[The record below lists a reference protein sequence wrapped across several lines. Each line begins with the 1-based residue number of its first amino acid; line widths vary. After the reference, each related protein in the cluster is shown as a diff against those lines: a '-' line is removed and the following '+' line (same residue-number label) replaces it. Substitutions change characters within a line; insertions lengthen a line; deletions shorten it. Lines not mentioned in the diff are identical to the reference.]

1 MTTIPCD
8 LAIIGGGIAGYTA
21 AIKAAQAGKKVIII
35 EKEKLGG
42 TCLHKGCIPSKAL
55 LRSAEVFATLKNASD
70 YGIKVA
76 EGAVSL
82 DFEGVQNRK
91 VQTVEQLY
99 KGLQYLMRK
108 HDITIMKG
116 NGRVIGPSI
125 FSPRSGSVAVELA
138 DGEMETI
145 VPVNLMIATGS
156 RPRVIQG
163 LEPDGQYI
171 MSSDDAL
178 LMDHLPASILIV
190 GGGVIGVEW
199 ASMLI
204 DFGVQVTLIES
215 ASRLL
220 PGEDAESSAELAKQL
235 RRRGVRIL
243 TGIQLRIDSCSTQDG
258 QVTIKADTAD
268 GSVILTAERMLVSIG
283 RQANVENIGLEN
295 TDVRV
300 EKGSIRVN
308 TFYQTTEP
316 HIYAVGDVNGGLQLA
331 HAAAHEAIIAIEHL
345 LGGKPHPLDSAN
357 VPRAIYSHPEI
368 ASIGLTED
376 EARKRGHDIKIG
388 KVPFQAIWKSLLLGE
403 PGGFAKVIADAQ
415 TSDVLG
421 VHLIGPHATDLLS
434 EASLAILLN
443 AAPWEVGQVIHP
455 HPTLSEIIGEAML
468 AVDGQSL
475 AL

>member
-1 MTTIPCD
+1 MTTIACD

-55 LRSAEVFATLKNASD
+55 LRSAEVFATLKNASSF
-70 YGIKVA
+70 GIKVK
-76 EGAVSL
+76 EDAVSL

-108 HDITIMKG
+108 HDITIMNGK
-116 NGRVIGPSI
+116 GRVIGPSI

-145 VPVNLMIATGS
+145 IPTNLMIATGS
-156 RPRVIQG
+156 RPRVLKG
-163 LEPDGQYI
+163 LEPDGQSI

-178 LMDHLPASILIV
+178 RMEYLPASIIIV

-204 DFGVQVTLIES
+204 DFGVQVTLVET

-220 PGEDAESSAELAKQL
+220 PGEDTESSAELAKQL

-243 TGIQLRIDSCSTQDG
+243 TGIQLKVESYSKQEG
-258 QVTIKADTAD
+258 QVSIEADTAD
-268 GSVILTAERMLVSIG
+268 GSVILTAERMLVSVG
-283 RQANVENIGLEN
+283 RQANAENIGLEN

-300 EKGSIRVN
+300 DNGNIRVN
-308 TFYQTTEP
+308 SFYQTTEP

-345 LGGKPHPLDSAN
+345 LGGKPHSLDSAN
-357 VPRAIYSHPEI
+357 VPRAIYSRPEV

-376 EARKRGHDIKIG
+376 EARKRGHDIKVG
-388 KVPFQAIWKSLLLGE
+388 KVPFQAIGKAVLLGE
-403 PGGFAKVIADAQ
+403 PEGFAKVIADAK
-415 TSDVLG
+415 TSDLLG
-421 VHLIGPHATDLLS
+421 IHLIGPHATDLLS
-434 EASLAILLN
+434 EASLAMLLN
-443 AAPWEVGQVIHP
+443 AAPWEVAQTIHP
-455 HPTLSEIIGEAML
+455 HPTLSEVIGEAML
-468 AVDGQSL
+468 AVDGKSI
-475 AL
+475 AF